1 MRNPKEI
8 KEEGKTLLFA
18 NYLPFVLVGLI
29 LAFVTGGLASS
40 RPHRAASGGHTV
52 TFYYGPFIIEN
63 PLKKLPPMA
72 VAAIVAII
80 VIFVIAAIMIEIFV
94 KNPFE
99 YGCRS
104 WFRHQAEG
112 DKEAHVTDIFRSP
125 DLKRVIETMFRRD
138 LSVFL
143 HFLLLIVPGV
153 IKSFEYYFVP
163 QLLEDHPELSPQE
176 ILDLSSEMMEGRK
189 MELFK
194 FVLSFFGWWL
204 LGAFTFRLTSIFFSN
219 PYQYISE
226 HLYYL
231 DLSDEKEN
239 W

>member
-18 NYLPFVLVGLI
+18 NYLPFVLVALI
-29 LAFVTGGLASS
+29 LAFVTGGLVSS
-40 RPHRAASGGHTV
+40 RPHRAATGGHTV

-72 VAAIVAII
+72 VAAIVAIV
-80 VIFVIAAIMIEIFV
+80 VITVIAAIMIEIYV

-112 DKEAHVTDIFRSP
+112 DKETHVTDIFRSP
-125 DLKRVIETMFRRD
+125 DLKRVVHTMFLRD
-138 LSVFL
+138 LNVFL

-153 IKSFEYYFVP
+153 IKSF
-163 QLLEDHPELSPQE
+163 
-176 ILDLSSEMMEGRK
+176 LSSEMMEGRK
-189 MELFK
+189 MALFK
-194 FVLSFFGWWL
+194 FLLSFFGWWL
-204 LGAFTFRLTSIFFSN
+204 LGGFTMRLTSIFFSN
-219 PYQYISE
+219 PYQYICE